1 LARPD
6 HARGPDPH
14 YPAAALLLARAVR
27 ELAASDWRAPDMD
40 IERAEISLPRA
51 NSRRAKLPP
60 ARITYAEREF
70 RVRRRGFQ

>member
-1 LARPD
+1 
-6 HARGPDPH
+6 
-14 YPAAALLLARAVR
+14 
-27 ELAASDWRAPDMD
+27 MD

-70 RVRRRGFQ
+70 RVRRRGFSDFCQ